1 MDYWVRIRV
10 RIIEVCLV
18 IGGAL
23 LSPLIKNQG
32 NLIYYFKG
40 LTSHECLACVLGTG
54 SVSKGHIPGEAPV
67 DISLYGQTSLVS
79 TQM

>member
-40 LTSHECLACVLGTG
+40 MISHGGLACVLGSG
-54 SVSKGHIPGEAPV
+54 SVSKGHISGGAPV
-67 DISLYGQTSLVS
+67 AISLYGQTSL
-79 TQM
+79 M